1 MTYFAPDTLSQAI
14 NPWSW
19 MFKSSDNST
28 GLININTYKSGNPTL
43 EHRIIHEVAG
53 YGMQLSAIE
62 ALLEVML
69 QLMPKTEL
77 TREQQDKI
85 DEFKGMMEAIRTHKE
100 KSLLEEFSPGG
111 VEELIHRLAL
121 LEEKDPGLYE
131 KVVGRLKKVL

>member
-43 EHRIIHEVAG
+43 EHRIVHEVAG
-53 YGMQLSAIE
+53 YGMQLSVIE

-69 QLMPKTEL
+69 QLMPEREL

-85 DEFKGMMEAIRTHKE
+85 DTFKILMEDIRKHKE
-100 KSLLEEFSPGG
+100 KTLLEEFSPGG
-111 VEELIHRLAL
+111 VDELVGRLAS
-121 LEEKDPGLYE
+121 LEKQDPGLYE
-131 KVVGRLKKVL
+131 RVAERLKKVL